1 MWTWSGVV
9 LPIFTIASV
18 MAAVSCRFWS
28 WVRPAY
34 HWIVMLGMPSPP
46 SSEPLHVVGEV
57 RGERIGLDRP
67 VRVEADGEVLAGLG
81 ADAVLGVEPAPR
93 LVAAVEPDLVGLAE
107 HPHERRLVGRV
118 DGDLGGLG
126 RREHASGVGR
136 TGRGGEDRHRQR
148 HSVTSH

>member
-46 SSEPLHVVGEV
+46 HLSRFMSSGKFEV
-57 RGERIGLDRP
+57 NE
-67 VRVEADGEVLAGLG
+67 
-81 ADAVLGVEPAPR
+81 
-93 LVAAVEPDLVGLAE
+93 
-107 HPHERRLVGRV
+107 
-118 DGDLGGLG
+118 
-126 RREHASGVGR
+126 
-136 TGRGGEDRHRQR
+136 
-148 HSVTSH
+148 